1 MQASANSPFAALTTA
16 RPCQQRITGAA
27 ITLVLSM
34 AAATMVKNACAMDI
48 TEPPLSDTQLA
59 DLTGRYELPS
69 GVVLMFGLAQSM
81 AVDGVQH
88 WRSDW
93 NVELVNG
100 QLSVPTVTPETGVL
114 QNQVD
119 AVTLQQWQRLTV
131 EINRMGDPAL
141 SGMASRLSRLV
152 VPGLP

>member
-1 MQASANSPFAALTTA
+1 MKKSPESQHAPLTSL
-16 RPCQQRITGAA
+16 PPGKGRITAA
-27 ITLVLSM
+27 GITLLLSLTAGLTGRDAM
-34 AAATMVKNACAMDI
+34 AMDI
-48 TEPPLSDTQLA
+48 PGPPLDDSQLA
-59 DLTGRYELPS
+59 TLTGRYELPS
-69 GVVLMFGLAQSM
+69 GIVLMFGLAQSM

-93 NVELVNG
+93 NVELANG
-100 QLSVPTVTPETGVL
+100 QISVPTVTPDTRML